1 MAKRKPEE
9 VREITRKETHL
20 RRKDAEANRRILLAL
35 AGVGILLVLL
45 VVAGVAQELLIAP
58 NQPVVTVNNQRLST
72 RDYQKLVKYA
82 WFQEGQV
89 TDAQGTSLTVLDEAI
104 DNALLE
110 EQAQQRGITISDDE
124 VTETIEKLF
133 GYYRVPPTPV
143 PTRTPSPEP
152 TADPNATPNSEPT
165 AIPTSTATPAPTAT
179 PVSLESYQTSYKT
192 YLERMSTATGM
203 TEADFRAL
211 IRRDLIREKLYEDVT
226 KDVPT
231 TAEQVHARHI
241 LVSVRT
247 PAPTPTP
254 LPEGQATP
262 TPDPAAPAPTPTL
275 EPRDDAQALARIIEI
290 QQRVGAGED
299 FAELA
304 RQFSDDTGSRDNG
317 GDLGWFARGAGLV
330 QEFEDA
336 AFALQPGEVSQ
347 PVKTQFG
354 YHLIK
359 VEERDPARPL
369 DDYTIAQNKYSAY
382 QEWLTNLRNTATIT
396 RNWTI
401 DKVPPTPVAGAAR

>member
-45 VVAGVAQELLIAP
+45 IVAGVAQELLIAP

-89 TDAQGTSLTVLDEAI
+89 TDPQGTSLTVLDEAI
-104 DNALLE
+104 DNALME
-110 EQAQQRGITISDDE
+110 EQAQQRGIAISDEE

-143 PTRTPSPEP
+143 PTRTPAPEP
-152 TADPNATPNSEPT
+152 TADPNATPSSEPT

-179 PVSLESYQTSYKT
+179 PVSLESFQTAYKN
-192 YLERMSTATGM
+192 YLDRMNTATGM

-231 TAEQVHARHI
+231 TGEQVHARHI

-247 PAPTPTP
+247 PAPTRRRHRRSSRGTMHKRWHASSRFSSVWV
-254 LPEGQATP
+254 QARTSRSWRASSRM
-262 TPDPAAPAPTPTL
+262 TSAAETTAVTWVGSRAAPGWCRNSKMQPL
-275 EPRDDAQALARIIEI
+275 RCRRARSARLSRRSSAII
-290 QQRVGAGED
+290 
-299 FAELA
+299 
-304 RQFSDDTGSRDNG
+304 
-317 GDLGWFARGAGLV
+317 
-330 QEFEDA
+330 
-336 AFALQPGEVSQ
+336 
-347 PVKTQFG
+347 
-354 YHLIK
+354 
-359 VEERDPARPL
+359 
-369 DDYTIAQNKYSAY
+369 
-382 QEWLTNLRNTATIT
+382 
-396 RNWTI
+396 
-401 DKVPPTPVAGAAR
+401 

>member
-20 RRKDAEANRRILLAL
+20 RRRDAEANRRILLAL
-35 AGVGILLVLL
+35 AGVGVLL
-45 VVAGVAQELLIAP
+45 LLLILAGVVQELLLKP

-89 TDAQGTSLTVLDEAI
+89 TDPQGTSLNVLDEAI
-104 DNALLE
+104 DNALME
-110 EQAQQRGITISDDE
+110 EQAQQRGITVTDEE

-143 PTRTPSPEP
+143 PTRTPAPEP
-152 TADPNATPNSEPT
+152 TADPDATPVPT
-165 AIPTSTATPAPTAT
+165 LTPAPTAT
-179 PVSLESYQTSYKT
+179 PVSLESFQTSYKT
-192 YLERMSTATGM
+192 YLDRMNTATGM
-203 TEADFRAL
+203 TEADFRTL

-231 TAEQVHARHI
+231 TGEQVRARHI
-241 LVSVRT
+241 LVSVRA
-247 PAPTPTP
+247 PAPTATP

-262 TPDPAAPAPTPTL
+262 TPDPAAPPPTPTL

-290 QQRVGAGED
+290 QQRVGAGDD

-304 RQFSDDTGSRDNG
+304 RELSDDTGSREDG
-317 GDLGWFARGAGLV
+317 GDLGWFPRGAGLV

-336 AFALQPGEVSQ
+336 AFALQAGEVSD

-369 DDYTIAQNKYSAY
+369 DDFMVAQNKYSAY
-382 QEWLTNLRNTATIT
+382 QEWLTNLRNTATVE

-401 DKVPPTPVAGAAR
+401 DSVPPTPSAGAVR